1 MVMKCAEVIRLIKPT
16 QDMAAAAMG
25 FRQAF
30 FDSGEQVINGS
41 ELLDQETESYE
52 NWQARVEAQASA
64 ETADPNWVVTDTFF
78 AVREEDERIVGIIA
92 LRHELKGFLRDFGH
106 CGFSVRPD
114 ERCKGYAGKMLQ
126 LICERAR
133 GLGMPSLQLS
143 AEAANLPSNR
153 VILRAGG
160 VFCRSFDYQ
169 GEVAHVYTLPL

>member
-1 MVMKCAEVIRLIKPT
+1 MKCLDVIKLIRPT
-16 QDMAAAAMG
+16 KDMEAAAMG

-41 ELLDQETESYE
+41 ELLDREEVSYE
-52 NWQARVEAQASA
+52 NWRMRVKAQESA

-78 AVREEDERIVGIIA
+78 AVREEDARIIGIIA

-126 LICERAR
+126 LICEHAR
-133 GLGMPSLQLS
+133 GLGMSTLQLS
-143 AEAANLPSNR
+143 AEAANRPSIR

-160 VFCRSFDYQ
+160 VFCRHFDYQ
-169 GEVAHVYTLPL
+169 GEVAHVYALPL